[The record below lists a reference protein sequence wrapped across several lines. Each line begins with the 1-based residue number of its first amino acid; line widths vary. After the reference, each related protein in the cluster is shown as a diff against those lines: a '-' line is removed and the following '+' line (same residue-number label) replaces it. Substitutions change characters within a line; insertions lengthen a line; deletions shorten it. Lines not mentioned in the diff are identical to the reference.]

1 MRFRT
6 HITAAVAFFLL
17 VNLIHP
23 VNSLINGALLA
34 GAGSVL
40 PDILDFL
47 AGRHRGIGHTL
58 LILPPL
64 LLLSLGSP
72 GIGVPLLVGVSSHI
86 ALDLFTV
93 RGCPLLYPL
102 NDTPYHCL
110 RRNRRIKTGTAGEW
124 AILAFLLILALALSL
139 VSVGALD
146 GFHEDDDGNSS
157 VNDTGISVSVH
168 VEADRDVNVTRVSQ
182 NGSESVH
189 VDFMDS

>member
-6 HITAAVAFFLL
+6 HITAAVALFLM
-17 VNLIHP
+17 VNLLHP

-34 GAGSVL
+34 GLGSVL

-72 GIGVPLLVGVSSHI
+72 GIGVPLLVGVSSHL

-110 RRNRRIKTGTAGEW
+110 RRKRRIRTGTAGEW
-124 AILAFLLILALALSL
+124 AILSFLLVIVSVLSL

-146 GFHEDDDGNSS
+146 GFNETDTERCT
-157 VNDTGISVSVH
+157 VNDTVISVSVD
-168 VEADRDVNVTRVSQ
+168 VDADRDVNVTRVTQ

-189 VDFMDS
+189 VDFKDD

>member
-6 HITAAVAFFLL
+6 HITAAVALFLL

-34 GAGSVL
+34 GLGSVI

-72 GIGVPLLVGVSSHI
+72 GIGVPLLVGVSSHL

-124 AILAFLLILALALSL
+124 AILSFLLILALHYPLYRWVPWMGFMKMMMEIPALMTPG
-139 VSVGALD
+139 SV
-146 GFHEDDDGNSS
+146 
-157 VNDTGISVSVH
+157 
-168 VEADRDVNVTRVSQ
+168 
-182 NGSESVH
+182 
-189 VDFMDS
+189 

>member
-6 HITAAVAFFLL
+6 HITAAVALFLM

-34 GAGSVL
+34 GAASVL

-72 GIGVPLLVGVSSHI
+72 GIGVPLLVGVSSHL

-124 AILAFLLILALALSL
+124 AILSFLLILALALSL

-146 GFHEDDDGNSS
+146 GFYETDDGNST
-157 VNDTGISVSVH
+157 VNDSGITVSVH
-168 VEADRDVNVTRVSQ
+168 VEADRDVNVTMVNQ
-182 NGSESVH
+182 NGSESIH
-189 VDFMDS
+189 VDFMDD

>member
-6 HITAAVAFFLL
+6 HITAAVALFLI
-17 VNLIHP
+17 VNLLHP

-40 PDILDFL
+40 PDLLDFL

-72 GIGVPLLVGVSSHI
+72 GIGVPLLVGASSHL

-93 RGCPLLYPL
+93 HGCPLLYPL

-124 AILAFLLILALALSL
+124 AILSFLLVIVSVLSL

-146 GFHEDDDGNSS
+146 RFNETDTERCA
-157 VNDTGISVSVH
+157 VNDTVISVSVD
-168 VEADRDVNVTRVSQ
+168 VDADRDVNVTRVTQ

-189 VDFMDS
+189 VDFKDD